1 MQFNNNS
8 NNLQQREA
16 IKLTRVTTIINQKG
30 GVGKTT
36 TAHVLATGLSR
47 QGFRVLSVDVDPQGN
62 LSYTMNADTTRR
74 GLYEAMREEAPITDL
89 IQITA
94 QGAILPSTLLLA
106 GADMEFT
113 STGREWI
120 LDSILQP
127 IKDQYSHIIID
138 SPPTLGILTINAL
151 TASSDVV
158 IPMGADIY
166 SLQGLNQLYRTIG
179 KVRKFCNR
187 NIHIAGL
194 LMTRYSSRAILNRD
208 IKDGIGDK
216 ANELDAHIYET
227 IIREGIAIKEAQTQ
241 QFCLFEYAPK
251 SKPAQDYMNFIGE
264 YLRQEGRG
272 TNHGQK
278 EF

>member
-1 MQFNNNS
+1 
-8 NNLQQREA
+8 
-16 IKLTRVTTIINQKG
+16 LTRVTTVINQKG

-36 TAHVLATGLSR
+36 TAHALATGLTR
-47 QGFRVLSVDVDPQGN
+47 RGFRVLSVDIDPQGN
-62 LSYTMNADTTRR
+62 LSYTMNADTTGR
-74 GLYEAMREEAPITDL
+74 GLYEAMREEAAVADL

-94 QGAILPSTLLLA
+94 QGDILPSTLLLA

-120 LDSILQP
+120 LDSILQSV
-127 IKDQYSHIIID
+127 KEQYSHIIID

-151 TASSDVV
+151 TASSDVI

-166 SLQGLNQLYRTIG
+166 SLQGLNQLYKTIG

-187 NIHIAGL
+187 DIHIAGL

-216 ANELDAHIYET
+216 AHELDAHIYKT
-227 IIREGIAIKEAQTQ
+227 IIREGIAVKEAQTQ
-241 QFCLFEYAPK
+241 RLCLFEYAPR
-251 SKPAQDYMNFIGE
+251 SKPAQDYMEFIGE
-264 YLRQEGRG
+264 YLHQEEGRAE
-272 TNHGQK
+272 HA
-278 EF
+278 